1 MKKTTHVVVQH
12 LLWRGLYLL
21 SVLFLNIWIAR
32 FFAAEKSG
40 QIFYIVNNLAF
51 LLLVVSLSLESGST
65 FYIASGKIDAAAMA
79 GFCSVWAFVASLL
92 ATAGWATILYL
103 MDSSLI
109 KEAGFLSISF
119 LFIIGVLLSTYFT
132 ALFYA
137 EKEFGLPN
145 KMLFVVNAFLIILLM
160 AYKGQPLIRLYF
172 VRIYFF
178 TFFLQGLLLMILFFH
193 KKFQTGSFRIP
204 QRPMLKKIIR
214 YSLAALLANCIYFL
228 VNRIDYWFVQFYCSP
243 AELGNYVQASKLAQ
257 MLFLIPGIL
266 GASLFPI
273 FASSEKSENAEQ
285 VISVMRILL
294 LINGV
299 VCFIIICVGWYFIP
313 VIFGPSFNHM
323 YLLFVILVPG
333 ILCVTMNYPMAAWF
347 SADNRVRIN
356 IRGSMLALTII
367 CVGDVLLLPHYGIK
381 VAAIMSSAGF
391 LSYYC
396 YTVSTYR
403 KEFPHPWRAFL
414 IIRRSDIMRIRQVI
428 GNKIQDPGTE
438 NPIV

>member
-1 MKKTTHVVVQH
+1 MKTNSNLIFHH
-12 LLWRGLYLL
+12 LLWRGLYFL
-21 SVLFLNIWIAR
+21 SVLFLNVWIAR

-51 LLLVVSLSLESGST
+51 LLLIVSLSLESGAT
-65 FYIASGKIDAAAMA
+65 YYIASGKIDAVALA
-79 GFCSVWAFVASLL
+79 GFCSIWALAASVI
-92 ATAGWATILYL
+92 AIAGWAAILYL
-103 MDSSLI
+103 MDSTHI
-109 KEAGFLSISF
+109 REAGFLFISF
-119 LFIIGVLLSTYFT
+119 LFIIGILLSTYFT

-137 EKEFGLPN
+137 EKEFDLPN
-145 KMLFVVNAFLIILLM
+145 KLLFIVNAVLIILLL
-160 AYKGQPLIRLYF
+160 AFKGQPLIRTHF
-172 VRIYFF
+172 IGIYFF
-178 TFFLQGLLLMILFFH
+178 TFFLQGLLLMILFYL
-193 KKFQTGSFRIP
+193 KKFRSVNFRMP
-204 QRPMLKKIIR
+204 QWPILKKVIQ

-257 MLFLIPGIL
+257 MLLLIPGIL

-273 FASSEKSENAEQ
+273 FTSSEKSKNAEQ

-294 LINGV
+294 LLNGV

-313 VIFGPSFNHM
+313 IIFGPSFYHM
-323 YLLFVILVPG
+323 YLLFVMLVPG

-347 SADNRVRIN
+347 SSDNRVRIN

-367 CVGDVLLLPHYGIK
+367 CAGDVLLLPHFG
-381 VAAIMSSAGF
+381 VEAAAVMSSAGF
-391 LSYYC
+391 LSFYC
-396 YTVSTYR
+396 YTVYTYR
-403 KEFPHPWRAFL
+403 KEFPHPWREFL

-428 GNKIQDPGTE
+428 GNKIQVPLTE